1 MSRPPRARS
10 TDDRSARRRP
20 NGPRGPRTDSTAT
33 TSEPLVIDEDEVS
46 IVDAHRLRRRVS
58 GARDDRS
65 RHRLAG
71 SIDAARGRLARRK
84 TLVPELSYPDELPI
98 SGAREEIAAAIAAHQ
113 VVVVA
118 GETGSGK
125 TTQLPK
131 ICLGLGR
138 GVRGAIG
145 HTQPRRIAAR
155 AVATRIAEET
165 DTEVGAAV
173 GFAVRFDDRSGAD
186 TLVKVMTD
194 GILLRE
200 IGRDPLLLAYD
211 TLIIDEAHE
220 RSLNIDFILGFLKQL
235 LPRRPDLKVVITSA
249 TIDPGRFAEH
259 FATPDHPVPVI
270 SVSGRTYPVE
280 IRYRPRDAET
290 DDSDPDGDTRGG
302 GDHDD
307 VDQIQAID
315 AAIGEL
321 TRAGPGDILVFLAT
335 EREIRDTADALR
347 RRLDDR
353 VDILPLFSR
362 LSTGDQQKVFTTSQR
377 RRIVLS
383 TNVAET
389 SLTVPGIRYVVDAGT
404 ARISRYSLRTKVQ
417 RLPIEP
423 VSQASARQR
432 AGRCGRVAD
441 GICIR
446 LYSEEDFDSR
456 PEFTEPEILRTNLAS
471 VILTMTALNLGDI
484 TDFPFVEA
492 PDARSIRDGIGL
504 LEELGAVDGSGTRR
518 GLTPVGRDIA
528 DLPIDPRWARM
539 VVAAQEN
546 GALAEVLVIVAALS
560 LPDVRERPTEKR
572 QAADESHARF
582 AVAGSDFLSILALWR
597 HLEQMRDE
605 LSNNQFRKRCERE
618 FLHWLR
624 IREWRE
630 LVRQLERITAEKGWT
645 PNTSDASPTAVH
657 QSLLAGLLGHIGVRD
672 GDTREFLGARGTR
685 FVVFPGSPLA
695 KKPPR
700 FVMAGEV
707 VETSRLFARTVAGIE
722 PEWAEKI
729 AGPLVKRSYSEPH
742 WSSKRGSAMAYERV
756 TLYGVP
762 LVAHRA
768 VPFGRVD
775 PETSRDLFIRHAL
788 VEGDWRTRHPFFDRN
803 RALLEDAR
811 DLEHRARRG
820 DLVIDDDQL
829 FDFYDQRIGREVV
842 SAAHFDTWWK
852 SARRADPEL
861 LDLTPDTVA
870 DTDAV
875 SATEFPD
882 RWQQGEAYL
891 DLTYQFSPGAERDG
905 VTVHIPLALLPRVR
919 PSGFDWLVPGLRTE
933 LAVAMVRSLPK
944 SVRRRLGPAADVG
957 AAAMAALTP
966 RSEPVAVG
974 LAREVSRQTGVAVSP
989 NDFDPTTLPRH
1000 LRMTYAAVA
1009 EDGSVVAT
1017 AESLAELRD
1026 AVGGPAP
1033 AAPRRGASTSRSG
1046 ASAAPAPPP
1055 ITEWTA
1061 ATIGTIA
1068 PSIVE
1073 TVAGQ
1078 QVTSHPCLL
1087 VVDGGVVRAVAT
1099 TAAEADLQTH
1109 RAIRRLLEIS
1119 IPALKPSATGG
1130 LPVAAR
1136 LALSQSPYRS
1146 TEDLLRD
1153 CTRAAIG
1160 DLTGSTGT
1168 VRDPAAFAALRASV
1182 ARDTPAVAR
1191 AVLATA
1197 ADVLTRVAP
1206 IRAELDR
1213 LRSGAAVADITRQ
1226 LDDLVFDG
1234 FIAATD
1240 AEHRAR
1246 VAVYLDA
1253 ILVRS
1258 ARLPA
1263 AAATD
1268 ARAMESLDRVLDR
1281 WAEVVERATPARRI
1295 TLGEQIHWMVEELRI
1310 GLFAER
1316 IRPAYPVSEQRIL
1329 RAIDGLARGADGG
1342 GGGARR

>member
-10 TDDRSARRRP
+10 TDSRSPRRRP
-20 NGPRGPRTDSTAT
+20 PGPRGPRPDASTESSVS
-33 TSEPLVIDEDEVS
+33 SEAVVIDENEVS
-46 IVDAHRLRRRVS
+46 IVDAHRLRRRVAS
-58 GARDDRS
+58 ARDDRS
-65 RHRLAG
+65 RQRLSG
-71 SIDAARGRLARRK
+71 SVDAARSRLARRAA
-84 TLVPELSYPDELPI
+84 LVPELRYPDELPI
-98 SGAREEIAAAIAAHQ
+98 SGAREEIAAAIATHQ

-165 DTEVGAAV
+165 DTELGAAV

-259 FATPDHPVPVI
+259 FATAEHPVPVI

-280 IRYRPRDAET
+280 IRYRPRDAADE
-290 DDSDPDGDTRGG
+290 DD
-302 GDHDD
+302 DHDD
-307 VDQIQAID
+307 IDQI
-315 AAIGEL
+315 AAIEAAVGEL

-362 LSTGDQQKVFTTSQR
+362 LSTGDQQKVFTTSDR

-389 SLTVPGIRYVVDAGT
+389 SLTVPGIRYVVDVGT

-446 LYSEEDFDSR
+446 LYSEEDFENR

-504 LEELGAVDGSGTRR
+504 LEELGAVDGTGTRR

-539 VVAAQEN
+539 VVAAHEN

-582 AVAGSDFLSILALWR
+582 AVAGSDFLSILSLWR
-597 HLEQMRDE
+597 HLEQMREE

-630 LVRQLERITAEKGWT
+630 LVRQLERITADKGWR

-852 SARRADPEL
+852 SARRENPDL
-861 LDLTPDTVA
+861 LDLTPETVA

-882 RWQQGEAYL
+882 RWQQGEAHL

-989 NDFDPTTLPRH
+989 NDFDPSTLPRH

-1009 EDGSVVAT
+1009 DDGSVVAT

-1026 AVGGPAP
+1026 AIGGSAPSAPKGGAQPSRGGP
-1033 AAPRRGASTSRSG
+1033 
-1046 ASAAPAPPP
+1046 SAVPTPPP
-1055 ITEWTA
+1055 ITEWTT

-1068 PSIVE
+1068 PSVVE

-1099 TAAEADLQTH
+1099 TAAEADLATH

-1119 IPALKPSATGG
+1119 IPALKPSAAGQ

-1153 CTRAAIG
+1153 CTRAAIV
-1160 DLTGSTGT
+1160 DLTGSTT
-1168 VRDPAAFAALRASV
+1168 QVRDPAAFAALRATV
-1182 ARDTPAVAR
+1182 ARDAPAVAR
-1191 AVLATA
+1191 AALATA

-1206 IRAELDR
+1206 IRAEFDR
-1213 LRSGAAVADITRQ
+1213 LGSSTAVADVTRQ

-1234 FIAATD
+1234 FISATD
-1240 AEHRAR
+1240 ADHRTR

-1253 ILVRS
+1253 ILVRL

-1268 ARAMESLDRVLDR
+1268 ARAMESVDRVLDR
-1281 WAEVVERATPARRI
+1281 WAEVVERATPARRV